1 MTLSLIDQSD
11 PEKLKYRCDVCT
23 REFVVPTRAHLDMHT
38 PYAGI
43 EAQKKGIPPCIVLAV
58 VAAPATAKAPRVRKV
73 KAAEVP
79 APKKRGRPRKT
90 EVAP

>member
-1 MTLSLIDQSD
+1 MTLLLIDQSD

-23 REFVVPTRAHLDMHT
+23 REFVVPTRSHLDMHT

-43 EAQKKGIPPCIVLAV
+43 EAQKKGIPPCLPLVT
-58 VAAPATAKAPRVRKV
+58 VAAPPVAKAPRARKV

-79 APKKRGRPRKT
+79 VPKKRGRPRKV

>member
-1 MTLSLIDQSD
+1 MTLSLIDQSE

-43 EAQKKGIPPCIVLAV
+43 EAQKKGIPPCIPLTV
-58 VAAPATAKAPRVRKV
+58 VAPAVAKAPRARKV
-73 KAAEVP
+73 KTAEVP
-79 APKKRGRPRKT
+79 VPKKRGRPRKA